1 MLPAMGASR
10 CDSPLPLL
18 TLVTAL
24 LAALV
29 TPTGAD
35 APRAASHV
43 KPLETAP
50 TLPGPV
56 TLTRA
61 ESDSLTAAILRDR
74 ADTEDWLQKS
84 PTSYLATVQRR
95 DFGDRTTL
103 TVGKAADNDV
113 RLFDPHVLPHHLRV
127 TVVGDSFRV
136 VTVDSAARFGTASDS
151 NLTSATLPPSTI
163 DLARYKVRLSHQRFP
178 ALIVFDPKSPR
189 FKLYKGIQYFPV
201 DLRWRFV
208 VPLTPNPS
216 ADTILILS
224 TRGNQRRAVVM
235 GWFEF
240 TAGGKPCR
248 LSATRLLE
256 PGIGEND
263 VSVFFRDETTG
274 NLTYPVGRY
283 VDPEKLADGRYLIDF
298 NLAYSPACAFSEHY
312 NCPIPPH
319 DNRLPVAVQAGEMD
333 SHYMPH

>member
-1 MLPAMGASR
+1 MRRLHGDPFF
-10 CDSPLPLL
+10 
-18 TLVTAL
+18 
-24 LAALV
+24 AALV
-29 TPTGAD
+29 LLTVSWAAQA
-35 APRAASHV
+35 APATKTRA
-43 KPLETAP
+43 PQLETAP
-50 TLPGPV
+50 KLPGPV
-56 TLTRA
+56 TLTRT
-61 ESDSLTAAILRDR
+61 ESDSLTAVILKDR
-74 ADTEDWLQKS
+74 ADTQDWLQKS

-113 RLFDPHVLPHHLRV
+113 RLYDPHVSPHHLRV

-136 VTVDSAARFGTASDS
+136 VAADSGARFSTASDS
-151 NLTSATLPPSTI
+151 NLTAATLPPSSI
-163 DLARYKVRLSHQRFP
+163 GLARYKVRLSHQRFP

-201 DLRWRFV
+201 DFRWRFA
-208 VPLTPNPS
+208 VPLTPNPA
-216 ADTILILS
+216 ADTIVILS

-240 TAGGKPCR
+240 MGGGKPCR
-248 LSATRLLE
+248 LTATRLLE

-274 NLTYPVGRY
+274 NMSYPVGRY
-283 VDPEKLADGRYLIDF
+283 VDPEKLPDGRYLLDF
-298 NLAYSPACAFSEHY
+298 NLAYSPACAFSEDY